1 MSVRELVAQLTDE
14 ETHVLMDGPGDPVIY
29 PYLASL
35 SSDEGARARLGAE
48 RSLQARGL
56 LRFADG
62 TRETNSATPDPHVI
76 DTESGTAVVDSS
88 LRPVVAVRRGALVV
102 LVAHRTI
109 CRVGPTSPLGR
120 ELTRYLFVL
129 DEVVVVEDVTAEGMH
144 VLSIASLS
152 HVDELLSEFLVPP
165 GAAQGPEVEPVVVQ
179 QSLPPASVDASLH
192 RPVLLAEVCLLTP
205 WTVPESAI
213 VALGSGGCYRSGE
226 ASRGHFNFEP
236 MSSTAIVT
244 QLADLLRSANDRQR
258 REVSG
263 LPGDQGTMSA

>member
-1 MSVRELVAQLTDE
+1 MSVREVVAQLTDE
-14 ETHVLMDGPGDPVIY
+14 ETQVLMDGPGDPVIY

-35 SSDEGARARLGAE
+35 SRDESARARLAAE

-56 LRFADG
+56 LRFADEA
-62 TRETNSATPDPHVI
+62 TVASSAATDPHVI

-88 LRPVVAVRRGALVV
+88 LSPVVAVRRGALVI

-109 CRVGPTSPLGR
+109 CRVGPTSPFGR

-144 VLSIASLS
+144 VLSIGSLS
-152 HVDELLSEFLVPP
+152 HLDELLSEFLVPP
-165 GAAQGPEVEPVVVQ
+165 GAAQAPESEPVVVQ
-179 QSLPPASVDASLH
+179 QSLPPAGVDASLH

-205 WTVPESAI
+205 WTVPEPAI
-213 VALGSGGCYRSGE
+213 LALGSGGCYRSGE
-226 ASRGHFNFEP
+226 ASAGHFSFEP
-236 MSSTAIVT
+236 TSSTVIVT
-244 QLADLLRSANDRQR
+244 QVADLLRSANDRQR
-258 REVSG
+258 REVSS